1 MKTFEGNYVMC
12 SAAGKICY
20 TEREAGI
27 VINSCKKHIYMGG
40 RHWAK
45 SSHVVI
51 LNQFLAANIT
61 AKTAAIFI

>member
-27 VINSCKKHIYMGG
+27 IINAVRNIFIWVAGIG
-40 RHWAK
+40 RNHLM
-45 SSHVVI
+45 VI

-61 AKTAAIFI
+61 VKIAAIFI